1 MSVLSE
7 QLEQLRKEKHQSD
20 EEHILKERER
30 DLTIEVLTKEKLE
43 VKQRK
48 DDLQIKLTGQAED
61 LEKARSEILK
71 LEAALFNAKN
81 DVDRLEKK
89 EDLRKATETELVD
102 ARKEILLQGELLRKY
117 REKFLDKP
125 LASRQEQKSLVK
137 ETYKHQMNA
146 LRAEMTTKASEV
158 EALKARNLEL
168 EESHMRQDDAIN
180 AMKRQTKKICV
191 RLVLMLFLLLSL
203 FDMCNFLQDEY
214 EEQVRGVENAYEALK
229 HSYVQLEVRTME
241 LQSQLALNRGKH
253 SMNRSGSNSSM
264 QVNPGRSSSTQKRRG
279 SSTTTANVDIELPA
293 AVLAGTGGLVDRTFM
308 VGSPP
313 SSNGSIGSDK
323 SEVIRRALEMGGI
336 VQDGFVLSDGENR
349 SPEIGSAVSAREAFS
364 VTAAATAA
372 AMVSSNSSSVN
383 NGLGGLGLK

>member
-1 MSVLSE
+1 MG
-7 QLEQLRKEKHQSD
+7 
-20 EEHILKERER
+20 
-30 DLTIEVLTKEKLE
+30 
-43 VKQRK
+43 KQRK
-48 DDLQIKLTGQAED
+48 DDLQIKLSGQAED
-61 LEKARSEILK
+61 LEKAGSEILK

-125 LASRQEQKSLVK
+125 LASRHEQKSLVK

-146 LRAEMTTKASEV
+146 LRSEMTTKASEV

-180 AMKRQTKKICV
+180 AMKRQTKKIC
-191 RLVLMLFLLLSL
+191 
-203 FDMCNFLQDEY
+203 DEY
-214 EEQVRGVENAYEALK
+214 EEPVRGIENAYEALK

-264 QVNPGRSSSTQKRRG
+264 QVNPGRSSSSTQKRRG

-336 VQDGFVLSDGENR
+336 VQDGFLLSDGENR

-372 AMVSSNSSSVN
+372 A
-383 NGLGGLGLK
+383 